1 MSDIETGRSQ
11 LSAKENRD
19 LDIEINFLQGL
30 VNRDYEYIEAL
41 QLLGDDYTK
50 RGKFRD
56 GLKIDEQLAKLLP
69 EDSMVFYNL
78 ACSYSLTNAI
88 NESIVALNK
97 AVILGYS
104 DSEWMDRDPDLNNV
118 KSDNRYNS
126 IRQKLIDNQI
136 N

>member
-19 LDIEINFLQGL
+19 LDIEINFLKGL

>member
-19 LDIEINFLQGL
+19 LDIEINFLKGL

-78 ACSYSLTNAI
+78 ACSYSLTKSI
-88 NESIVALNK
+88 NESIVALKK

-104 DSEWMDRDPDLNNV
+104 DSDWMDRDPDLNNV
-118 KSDNRYNS
+118 RSDNRYNS

>member
-19 LDIEINFLQGL
+19 LDIEINFLKGL

-78 ACSYSLTNAI
+78 ACSYSLTNSI
-88 NESIVALNK
+88 DESIVALKK

-104 DSEWMDRDPDLNNV
+104 DSDWMDRDPDLDNLR
-118 KSDNRYNS
+118 SDNRYNS

>member
-19 LDIEINFLQGL
+19 LDIEINFLKGL

-56 GLKIDEQLAKLLP
+56 GLKIDEQ
-69 EDSMVFYNL
+69 
-78 ACSYSLTNAI
+78 
-88 NESIVALNK
+88 
-97 AVILGYS
+97 
-104 DSEWMDRDPDLNNV
+104 
-118 KSDNRYNS
+118 
-126 IRQKLIDNQI
+126 
-136 N
+136 